1 MFLTL
6 PQMINLYTNNRE
18 QIDNYF
24 KHNKINIRENF
35 KKITQQDIDNTINN
49 SKENFENTPTPQE
62 ARVID
67 GMLITILII
76 SFIIF
81 VLLVIGIV
89 RGIQR
94 GMPICW
100 TIIAI
105 LGFFF
110 PPLQIATIMIV
121 IYYNFIYK
129 SKPVGYSFI

>member
-1 MFLTL
+1 
-6 PQMINLYTNNRE
+6 MINLYTNNRE

-24 KHNKINIRENF
+24 KHNKIKIRENF
-35 KKITQQDIDNTINN
+35 KKISQHDIDDVINE

-62 ARVID
+62 EKVIK

-81 VLLVIGIV
+81 VLLIIGIV

-100 TIIAI
+100 AITAI
-105 LGFFF
+105 LCLLFL
-110 PPLQIATIMIV
+110 PLQIVTIIIV

-129 SKPVGYSFI
+129 LKPVGYSFI

>member
-35 KKITQQDIDNTINN
+35 KKITQQDIDDVINESN
-49 SKENFENTPTPQE
+49 EHFENTPTPQE

-129 SKPVGYSFI
+129 PKPVGYSFL

>member
-24 KHNKINIRENF
+24 KHNKIKIRENF
-35 KKITQQDIDNTINN
+35 KKISQHDIDDVINE

-62 ARVID
+62 EKVIN

-89 RGIQR
+89 RGVQR

-129 SKPVGYSFI
+129 PKPVGYSFI

>member
-35 KKITQQDIDNTINN
+35 KKITKHDIDNTIDN
-49 SKENFENTPTPQE
+49 SNEHFENTPTPQE

-129 SKPVGYSFI
+129 PKPVGYSFI